1 MNMIARW
8 IGRKPTALPAEGQD
22 GGGTPDGQGGHGN
35 GGGEPPKPSGPR
47 NPWQPP
53 VTGGSS
59 PSGGPRR
66 PASLE
71 DIFRARGGGGG
82 GNGGGSP
89 SGPPP
94 RGGAPFRLPQ
104 RPDGKSWT
112 PLVLGG
118 LALFWVAVS
127 SSHQLSSNEEGIV
140 TTFGKYSGTIG
151 PGMNLTAPWPI
162 QRVRVEAVTSIN
174 RISLP
179 DGEAE
184 NLMLTGDQSLVDL
197 SYIVRW
203 NIKNLKQYSY
213 QMKDPEGTVREVAE
227 AAMRASVAEVK
238 LADVMN
244 GSGRGEIEAHVR
256 QRMQAVLDAYRAGIN
271 VQGVDIKKADP
282 PGKVNGA
289 FQNVQAA
296 QQDYN
301 RDVSNAQAYAQQIKA
316 RAEADASQFDKIY
329 EQYKLAPEV
338 TRRRLYYETMER
350 VLMSN
355 DKVVAPSG
363 GMTSYLPLPEIR
375 KKVLVSPDSPPPQGG
390 AQ

>member
-1 MNMIARW
+1 MKSITRW
-8 IGRKPTALPAEGQD
+8 LGWEKTAAPAPASPVVLTSED
-22 GGGTPDGQGGHGN
+22 GGDHAPDKDGGKD
-35 GGGEPPKPSGPR
+35 GGKPSGPR

-53 VTGGSS
+53 VTGGNGG
-59 PSGGPRR
+59 SGGPRR

-71 DIFRARGGGGG
+71 DLFRQRGAGGGG
-82 GNGGGSP
+82 P
-89 SGPPP
+89 VPP
-94 RGGAPFRLPQ
+94 RGPSFRVPQ

-118 LALFWVAVS
+118 LALLWVAVS

-140 TTFGKYSGTIG
+140 TTFGKYDHTIG
-151 PGMNLTAPWPI
+151 PGMNLTAPWPF

-174 RISLP
+174 RISVP
-179 DGEAE
+179 EGETE
-184 NLMLTGDQSLVDL
+184 NLMLAGDQSLVDL

-203 NIKNLKQYSY
+203 NIKNLKQYSF

-271 VQGVDIKKADP
+271 IQGVDIKKADP
-282 PGKVNGA
+282 PAKVNGA

-301 RDVSNAQAYAQQIKA
+301 RDVSNAQAYAQQVKA
-316 RAEADASQFDKIY
+316 LAEADAAQFNQIY
-329 EQYKLAPEV
+329 AQYKLAPDV

-350 VLMSN
+350 VLMNN
-355 DKVVAPSG
+355 DKVIAPSS
-363 GMTSYLPLPEIR
+363 GMTSYLPLPAIQ
-375 KKVLVSPDSPPPQGG
+375 KKTLVAPDAQQGG